1 MEWYKSCPYCD
12 NRIKEEAVKCQ
23 YCHEF
28 LDKNIE
34 NNELK
39 TNSFNG
45 QKYKKL
51 SKFWLVG
58 CVLLII
64 SFLSLLISSFFSWYS
79 RANVFGIV
87 INEFVY
93 ILIVFFILVW
103 ILKHNRIF
111 WISLIVFSWYN
122 LLITLLK
129 RIYWTLNRT
138 PITTMRIVWKSLI
151 FIISVIWVV
160 YVFKYNS
167 ALKNIRLSKKEKIS
181 IIFLILLFI
190 YLISEIVYHFVN
202 YY

>member
-1 MEWYKSCPYCD
+1 
-12 NRIKEEAVKCQ
+12 
-23 YCHEF
+23 
-28 LDKNIE
+28 
-34 NNELK
+34 
-39 TNSFNG
+39 
-45 QKYKKL
+45 
-51 SKFWLVG
+51 
-58 CVLLII
+58 
-64 SFLSLLISSFFSWYS
+64 
-79 RANVFGIV
+79 
-87 INEFVY
+87 
-93 ILIVFFILVW
+93 
-103 ILKHNRIF
+103 
-111 WISLIVFSWYN
+111 
-122 LLITLLK
+122 LLK